1 MNYIVF
7 DNFHDNNGYIVEALR
22 KKGVDIE
29 EIYSPDSKYKWI
41 AWLKGVLNAILK
53 SSSGDTLIFGM
64 IFRVLS
70 FGGYV
75 NYFGQKEES

>member
-41 AWLKGVLNAILK
+41 AWLK
-53 SSSGDTLIFGM
+53 M
-64 IFRVLS
+64 E
-70 FGGYV
+70 Y
-75 NYFGQKEES
+75 